1 METSKRVAGRI
12 SDWQDDKGFGF
23 VVPHGG
29 GDRAFVHINDFQR
42 GSRRPVTGDLI
53 SYVPAKDQRGRFNAK
68 EIRHA
73 GQKIVIPRTPSR
85 PRRWRAGV
93 GIASLA
99 SSVVLAATEVIPFT
113 LVTTVF
119 GLSTLTYIIYGL
131 DKLAAKKR
139 GQRTRENALHLFGL
153 AGGWPGALIAQQQF
167 RHKTIK
173 QPFQTI
179 FWGTVLIN
187 VTAVAW
193 LVQSGVAAELAH
205 LLSNIKF

>member
-1 METSKRVAGRI
+1 METSKRVTGRI
-12 SDWQDDKGFGF
+12 TDWQDDKGFGF

-29 GDRAFVHINDFQR
+29 GDRAFVHINEFQR
-42 GSRRPVTGDLI
+42 GSRRPLTGDLI
-53 SYVPAKDQRGRFNAK
+53 LYIPSKDQRGRINAK

-73 GQKIVIPRTPSR
+73 GQKVSAPRTPSR
-85 PRRWRAGV
+85 LPRAALGV
-93 GIASLA
+93 TVLA
-99 SSVVLAATEVIPFT
+99 SSVALAAAGVIPFA
-113 LVTTVF
+113 LVAIVF
-119 GLSTLTYIIYGL
+119 GLSAVTYIMYWL
-131 DKLAAKKR
+131 DKFAAQKN
-139 GQRTRENALHLFGL
+139 GQRTPESALHLFGL

-187 VTAVAW
+187 VTAIAW
-193 LVQSGVAAELAH
+193 LVQSGVAVELAH